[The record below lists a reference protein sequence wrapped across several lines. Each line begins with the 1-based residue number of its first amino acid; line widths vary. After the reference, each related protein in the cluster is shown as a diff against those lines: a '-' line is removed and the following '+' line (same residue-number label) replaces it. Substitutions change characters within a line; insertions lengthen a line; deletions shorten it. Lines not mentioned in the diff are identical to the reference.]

1 MKLTDKLGGKLMIL
15 RGEKNCLKKFCSAF
29 AVLLALLTLA
39 LPVHTVF
46 GADNIPAFPG
56 AEGGLQYTMSQT
68 LTQRAPVHSLTRFQ
82 NLAESLFLM
91 LAEPFT

>member
-56 AEGGLQYTMSQT
+56 A
-68 LTQRAPVHSLTRFQ
+68 
-82 NLAESLFLM
+82 
-91 LAEPFT
+91 

>member
-15 RGEKNCLKKFCSAF
+15 RGEKNCLKKLCSAF

-56 AEGGLQYTMSQT
+56 AEGGGKYTLGARGVSSPKMCIRDRGNT
-68 LTQRAPVHSLTRFQ
+68 NPKPYP
-82 NLAESLFLM
+82 ES
-91 LAEPFT
+91 EP